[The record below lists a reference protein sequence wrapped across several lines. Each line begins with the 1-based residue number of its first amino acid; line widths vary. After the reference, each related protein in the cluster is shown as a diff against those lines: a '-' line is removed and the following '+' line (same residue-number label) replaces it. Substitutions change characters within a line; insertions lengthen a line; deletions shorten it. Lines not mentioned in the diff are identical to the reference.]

1 MYEFLEDWQ
10 GFFGGVGVFLINIEK
25 SIEFMK
31 LWKSEGFIS
40 EISLF

>member
-10 GFFGGVGVFLINIEK
+10 EFLVAGGVFLINIEK
-25 SIEFMK
+25 LVDFMK